1 MFSINYKLPEGVK
14 PDGEL
19 TKGQIVHITEVESIL
34 FVPERLLKRRE
45 AFPNASVVIFNLS
58 NMTESAQD
66 DFRKDPAELGQAY
79 PVNWADRVSTYLDM
93 KFDEVDESEID
104 NPDDMLDT
112 AMRIIK
118 DSLLVDP
125 LISASLYF
133 EDNSV
138 YVTQIKDEYVQM
150 LRVFQ
155 RVYNLAKEGTYGLD
169 K

>member
-45 AFPNASVVIFNLS
+45 AFSDSPVVIFNLI
-58 NMTESAQD
+58 NMTESAQA
-66 DFRKDPAELGQAY
+66 DFLKDPAELGQAH
-79 PVNWADRVSTYLDM
+79 PLDWTDRVSTYLDV
-93 KFDEVDESEID
+93 KFNEVDESEID
-104 NPDDMLDT
+104 NPDSMLET
-112 AMRIIK
+112 AKRIIK

-138 YVTQIKDEYVQM
+138 YVTEIKDEYVQM

-155 RVYNLAKEGTYGLD
+155 RAYKFIKESAYGVGE
-169 K
+169 